1 MRRSLHC
8 PIAARDVIIKGNP
21 LSFTRKLIPATVA
34 LLLLAGCGPPLPP
47 SKPLSELNPQELRGH
62 DVYETECA
70 RCHYP
75 NSERSLHG
83 PGLQGLFKLK
93 YLQSGAPAND
103 DRVTNVILHGRGMMP
118 AFDNKID
125 QQQLNDLL
133 AYLHTL

>member
-1 MRRSLHC
+1 MN
-8 PIAARDVIIKGNP
+8 A
-21 LSFTRKLIPATVA
+21 
-34 LLLLAGCGPPLPP
+34 
-47 SKPLSELNPQELRGH
+47 QELRGH
-62 DVYETECA
+62 FIFEKECA

-103 DRVTNVILHGRGMMP
+103 DRVTDVILHGRGMMP
-118 AFDNKID
+118 ALGNRVD
-125 QQQLNDLL
+125 QQQLSDLL